1 MVLEGGTLEIK
12 LVKLCKYI
20 TPGTFKEIIK
30 YKEEVICYFFKSF
43 FEQYYIW
50 PATYSTTTGRI
61 FLVLVLAVCTLP
73 LRTSFW
79 SKV

>member
-30 YKEEVICYFFKSF
+30 YKEEVICYFFKKFFSNNIIFGQQHTLLLLVGSF
-43 FEQYYIW
+43 
-50 PATYSTTTGRI
+50 
-61 FLVLVLAVCTLP
+61 
-73 LRTSFW
+73 
-79 SKV
+79 